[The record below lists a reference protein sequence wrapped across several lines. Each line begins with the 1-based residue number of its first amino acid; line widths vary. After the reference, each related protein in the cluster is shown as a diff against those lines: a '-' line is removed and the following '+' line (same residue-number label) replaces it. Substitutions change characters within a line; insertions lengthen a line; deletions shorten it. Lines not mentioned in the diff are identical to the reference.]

1 MRRLWMDHSEL
12 LHTFELRHFIG
23 MTYPNIRFDAR
34 EVTKIENCE
43 CSKNRKMFVNFSIC
57 IPI

>member
-23 MTYPNIRFDAR
+23 MTYPNKRFDAK
-34 EVTKIENCE
+34 EVTRIENCD
-43 CSKNRKMFVNFSIC
+43 CSNKINTFVTFSIC